1 MSKDTPEI
9 KYEKEIMRGM
19 ESTNTDEM
27 GTAVKT
33 KIKVYERMYSPAAEF
48 KLQAYKKCQRRN
60 ENGERLQLNLKK
72 NKLVKRSRL
81 LIITDNVIK
90 KGREY

>member
-1 MSKDTPEI
+1 
-9 KYEKEIMRGM
+9 MRGM

-48 KLQAYKKCQRRN
+48 KLQAYKKC
-60 ENGERLQLNLKK
+60 
-72 NKLVKRSRL
+72 
-81 LIITDNVIK
+81 
-90 KGREY
+90 